1 MFCPFIKKIDLYGKD
16 PEFYFKGN
24 SNKTTWIGRILT
36 ILYVIIYISFL
47 IYKLERMVSRVD
59 VTFYDT
65 YAYTGE
71 VPSIQ

>member
-1 MFCPFIKKIDLYGKD
+1 MLCPFIKKIDLYGKD

-47 IYKLERMVSRVD
+47 IYKLERMVSRLMSH
-59 VTFYDT
+59 FMIHMLIP
-65 YAYTGE
+65 GKF
-71 VPSIQ
+71 PQFN